1 MTYPPQ
7 PPPSD
12 PYGGAGY
19 GQQYPGYPGYQGQQF
34 PHRPYYGQQGP
45 YQQQP
50 GYGVPPGGTPPPE
63 PPKHEGRTGLV
74 IGLVL
79 ALLLLAGG
87 IVGVTGFWQPG
98 FFRTDPAHAASA
110 ERVTVSETP
119 TTTVPKPE
127 PKPDPTQ
134 PSEPTTQAPPS
145 SGDRA
150 EIRQITDTVVA
161 GINNRDANQV
171 KPVSCDPRK
180 ERQSDY
186 AGFPED
192 LTVSASG
199 EPIISGDAATVPL
212 ILTRSGSSKKVDL
225 ELRRVNGSWCAS
237 GVT

>member
-34 PHRPYYGQQGP
+34 PHRPYYGQQTP
-45 YQQQP
+45 YQQQS
-50 GYGVPPGGTPPPE
+50 GYGMPPGGTPPPE

-79 ALLLLAGG
+79 ALLLLTGG

-98 FFRTDPAHAASA
+98 FFRADPAHAASG
-110 ERVTVSETP
+110 ERVTVIETP

-134 PSEPTTQAPPS
+134 PSEPTTPAPPS

-186 AGFPED
+186 EGFPED

-199 EPIISGDAATVPL
+199 EPIITGDTAKVPL

>member
-34 PHRPYYGQQGP
+34 PHRPYYGQQGL

-50 GYGVPPGGTPPPE
+50 GYGMPPGGTPPPE

-98 FFRTDPAHAASA
+98 FFRADPAHAASA
-110 ERVTVSETP
+110 DRVTVSETP
-119 TTTVPKPE
+119 TTTVPKPDST
-127 PKPDPTQ
+127 P
-134 PSEPTTQAPPS
+134 PSEPTTQAPPP

-150 EIRQITDTVVA
+150 EIRQITDAVVA

-186 AGFPED
+186 DGFPED

-199 EPIISGDAATVPL
+199 EPVITGDAAKVPL